1 MNITTSRTKNHDIEN
16 AINAIQDVIGTD
28 AGDRGMKALIVDG
41 DLFAASRIFGILEP
55 SHVIILTGFPCC
67 VNESPPT
74 ETDGPPGAVAL
85 ARAAYQLG
93 HTVTIVTDDCNKK
106 VFAAAMK
113 DVGHWMKDT
122 SKFKLEC
129 FPHTLTEKDTTR
141 LDSLINDCGLLLA
154 LERAG
159 PSSDGMCYTMRGIN
173 MNERELISPIHTIVE
188 KTRGKCWFLAIG
200 DGGNELGMGKVF
212 ASIMKNIPNGEKIGC
227 VIAADF
233 LIASSVSNWG
243 GYALAAGAALMRAEQ
258 ESMAD
263 NDLGE
268 KVEEWISKCLPTE
281 QEEIHL
287 LERVVRVGC
296 RDGVSGKME
305 ATVDG
310 MSLETSMKALR
321 DIRKTAL
328 LIQNKEY
335 SLSCH
340 CGKVNA
346 TFLCNRRLITAWDC
360 NCSDCDMRGNVHF
373 IIPSSQLDIVREE
386 WIEATTEYLWGT
398 KVAKRRFCKS
408 CGILPFYTPRSNPD
422 GVAIT
427 LACVDWGNENKP
439 EILTEHFD
447 GVNWD
452 HSYHTTAIGKSK
464 SVVV

>member
-1 MNITTSRTKNHDIEN
+1 MNPDIEKS
-16 AINAIQDVIGTD
+16 IHSMQDVVGTD
-28 AGDRGMKALIVDG
+28 AGARGMKALIVDG
-41 DLFAASRIFGILEP
+41 DLLAASRSFGMLEP
-55 SHVIILTGFPCC
+55 SHVIVLTGFPCC

-85 ARAAYQLG
+85 ARTAYQLG
-93 HTVTIVTDDCNKK
+93 HAVTIVTDDCNKD

-113 DVGHWMKDT
+113 DVGDWMKDT
-122 SKFKLEC
+122 SKFKLES
-129 FPHTLTEKDTTR
+129 FPHTLMQEDSVR
-141 LDSLINDCGLLLA
+141 LDSLINDCGLVLA

-173 MNERELISPIHTIVE
+173 MNERELISPIHIIVQ
-188 KTRGKCWFLAIG
+188 KTKGKCLFLAIG

-212 ASIMKNIPNGEKIGC
+212 PSIVKNIPNGQKIGC
-227 VIAADF
+227 VIAADH
-233 LIASSVSNWG
+233 LIAASVSNWG
-243 GYALAAGAALMRAEQ
+243 GYALAAGAALVRAEQ
-258 ESMAD
+258 ESVAN

-281 QEEIHL
+281 QEEIDL

-321 DIRKTAL
+321 AVRKTAL
-328 LIQNKEY
+328 LVHNKEY

-340 CGKVNA
+340 CGKVKA
-346 TFLCNRRLITAWDC
+346 TFLCNRRFITAWDC
-360 NCSDCDMRGNVHF
+360 NCSDCAMRRNLHF
-373 IIPSSQLDIVREE
+373 IIPSSQLDIVRDE
-386 WIEATTEYLWGT
+386 WIEATSEYLWGT
-398 KVAKRRFCKS
+398 KVAKRRFCKF

-427 LACVDWGNENKP
+427 LACVDWGNDEKP
-439 EILTEHFD
+439 EILTKHFD
-447 GVNWD
+447 GVHWD
-452 HSYHTTAIGKSK
+452 VSYLTADIGKACQ
-464 SVVV
+464 